1 MRPEVEDVVQI
12 PEHLPRGTLKLVRIK
27 EIHTSSD
34 GQIRAVSVRMP
45 SGLLLTKAIAD
56 LSPLE
61 LEHVRKQTSPGGV
74 LRGETL
80 LSLVL

>member
-1 MRPEVEDVVQI
+1 MQI
-12 PEHLPRGTLKLVRIK
+12 PEHLPRGTWKLGRIK

-34 GQIRAVSVRMP
+34 GRVRVVSVRIP
-45 SGLLLTKAIAD
+45 SGLLLTKSIAD
-56 LSPLE
+56 LAPLE

-74 LRGETL
+74 LRGEKL